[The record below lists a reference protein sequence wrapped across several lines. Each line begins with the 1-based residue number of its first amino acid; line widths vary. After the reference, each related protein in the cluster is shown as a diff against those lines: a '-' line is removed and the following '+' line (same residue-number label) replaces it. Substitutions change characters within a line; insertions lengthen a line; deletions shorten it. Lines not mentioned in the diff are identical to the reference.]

1 MRWEES
7 RAVTPLKR
15 DFLKSFFAREKRFFL
30 TGGSAL
36 GLFYLQHRLSYDLD
50 LFSVEHPDWIELDGI
65 VRLCAGKIGAAV
77 EPLRNAP
84 TFRRYK
90 LTRSDQ
96 TEIVDIVIDVSPQN
110 DPEKP
115 WIGGV
120 RVDTLREIM
129 LNKIATLVSRCEM
142 KDIVD
147 LYFLEKAGF
156 RVEACFEDARKKDGG
171 LDPGMISLL
180 LNSVV
185 VNELPDYLIEPLPID
200 ELRAYVNELKHR
212 MALMA
217 YPAQPEAAQGSIGE
231 QKGTKTGT

>member
-7 RAVTPLKR
+7 KAVTPLKR

-36 GLFYLQHRLSYDLD
+36 GLFYLQHRFSYDLD
-50 LFSVEHPDWIELDGI
+50 LFSVEQPDWIELDG
-65 VRLCAGKIGAAV
+65 VLRLCAREIGAAL
-77 EPLRNAP
+77 EPMRAAP

-90 LTRSDQ
+90 LTRSEQ
-96 TEIVDIVIDVSPQN
+96 TEIVDIAIDISPQC
-110 DPEKP
+110 DPKKP
-115 WIGGV
+115 WIDDI

-129 LNKIATLVSRCEM
+129 LNKIATLVSRCEL

-147 LYFLEKAGF
+147 LYFLEKAGL
-156 RVEACFEDARKKDGG
+156 RIEDCFEDAQRKDGG

-180 LNSVV
+180 LNSVSV
-185 VNELPDYLIEPLPID
+185 HELPDYLIKPLSVD
-200 ELRAYVNELKHR
+200 ELRAYVSELKRR

-217 YPAQPEAAQGSIGE
+217 YPAQPEGVPGAIRHPPE
-231 QKGTKTGT
+231 